1 MADEDLDDVAERL
14 YALAPEEFTAARDAA
29 AKRSGD
35 KDARAALK
43 ALRRPTVSAW
53 LVNLLAR
60 TQPDLLHQLLELG
73 PELAEAQSTGQG
85 DALRALGEQRRKLV
99 AAVTGAAVDLAGRSV
114 TPQIRAEVEQ
124 TLEAALADPVAAD
137 ALRSGRLVRPLSY
150 AGFGDVDLDGA
161 VARPTTGSS
170 RSVPRATSTN
180 QQDHGA
186 LEQQALDAAAALDD
200 AVRACESAV
209 RRRDEAGRRRRE
221 AADAAQAAADE
232 VRHLERQLAE
242 ARDRESAARAAEAA
256 ADEGTRAAE
265 SEVATTARAVARAQE
280 GAEQARAALDR
291 ARRG

>member
-29 AKRSGD
+29 AKAARD
-35 KDARAALK
+35 RDARAAVK

-60 TQPDLLHQLLELG
+60 TQPDLLQQLLELG
-73 PELAEAQSTGQG
+73 PELAEAQSAGQG
-85 DALRALGEQRRKLV
+85 DALRTLGQQRRQLV

-114 TPQIRAEVEQ
+114 TPQVRAEVEQ
-124 TLEAALADPVAAD
+124 TLEAALADPGAAD

-161 VARPTTGSS
+161 VARPATGST
-170 RSVPRATSTN
+170 RSVPRTTRTK
-180 QQDHGA
+180 QPDGGA

-209 RRRDEAGRRRRE
+209 RRRDEAGRRRGE
-221 AADAAQAAADE
+221 AAGAAQAAADE
-232 VRHLERQLAE
+232 VQQLERQLAE
-242 ARDRESAARAAEAA
+242 ARDGEAAARAAEAA
-256 ADEGTRAAE
+256 ADEDARAAE
-265 SEVATTARAVARAQE
+265 SDAETAARAVARAQE
-280 GAEQARAALDR
+280 AAEQARAALDS